1 MDARSS
7 PLEPTPEY
15 AAIRTRS
22 LFWITIVAVLL
33 PTVFFSRV
41 WPRTF
46 WRGETF
52 LRDAVVEIS
61 CYFFLAFLL
70 QRLCAEAGRRGW
82 SIFGRIPAG
91 RELFTLIGLALPLA
105 GISLAAFYALF
116 FPISWAFPEF
126 VTSWVLEDSEMVR
139 RTGNVGDLIG
149 SLLNSA
155 TLVVLAP
162 IVEEILFR
170 GFLLNRWWMKYG
182 LRKAIAMTSLLF
194 GLGHFDVIGGVIF
207 GIVTSM
213 IYVRTRSLAS
223 PIIVHMS
230 NNALLGI
237 LLIGAGNGAAEVSET
252 SLAEFQS
259 YWWTAPLA
267 AAIAIPWLVWFH
279 RKYLKTDRVIETQ
292 H

>member
-1 MDARSS
+1 MDADSS
-7 PLEPTPEY
+7 QLQPTPEF
-15 AAIRTRS
+15 AAIRTWS

-33 PTVFFSRV
+33 PSMSFSRV

-46 WRGETF
+46 WRGEIF
-52 LRDAVVEIS
+52 LRDAVVEVS
-61 CYFFLAFLL
+61 CYLFLAFLL
-70 QRLCAEAGRRGW
+70 QRLCAEAGRTGW
-82 SIFGRIPAG
+82 SVFGRIPTG
-91 RELFTLIGLALPLA
+91 RELFTLIGLAAPLA
-105 GISLAAFYALF
+105 GISWAGLYALF
-116 FPISWAFPEF
+116 LPISWAFPEL
-126 VTSWVLEDSEMVR
+126 VKSWVLDDTEIVR
-139 RTGNVGDLIG
+139 WTGSVGDLTG

-194 GLGHFDVIGGVIF
+194 GLMHVNVIGGLIF
-207 GIVTSM
+207 GIVASM
-213 IYVRTRSLAS
+213 IYVRTRSLAG

-230 NNALLGI
+230 NNALVGI
-237 LLIGAGNGAAEVSET
+237 LLMGEGNGAAELPET

-279 RKYLKTDRVIETQ
+279 RKYLKTDRSEEIQ
-292 H
+292 P